1 MDLLVQGMHVIY
13 IFENY
18 FVILHI
24 ADKRNNQFK
33 IPKTKQKSLWRLKKN
48 NNYEKCL
55 PIIGG
60 VLTSVNVISNKSS
73 NSKLY
78 HLLATFQD
86 ELISL
91 FHRVLMRH
99 YCTRSYLPL
108 LVPYQEPLVD
118 WGLLSQR
125 KKTLELAQELSSCA
139 PKLEMRQPWTSRC
152 IWTGSS
158 WCRLQWCKIRQW
170 RTESKTKEERIDLIN
185 PAP

>member
-1 MDLLVQGMHVIY
+1 MDLLVQGMHDIY
-13 IFENY
+13 IFENH

-33 IPKTKQKSLWRLKKN
+33 IPKQKKKFMTTQKN

-55 PIIGG
+55 PRIGG
-60 VLTSVNVISNKSS
+60 ALTSVNVISNKSS

-139 PKLEMRQPWTSRC
+139 PKLETRQPWTSRC

-170 RTESKTKEERIDLIN
+170 RTESKTKERNEDLIN